1 MERIEKILHRLRR
14 EGRGLEFGP
23 SHSPVAPKSAGFRVE
38 TVDHLDRA
46 GLIDKYRDHGVDL
59 NRIEDVDHVWSGQPL
74 TELIRNQ
81 GQYDWII
88 ASHVI
93 EHVPDLIG
101 FVNQCAALLKPDGL
115 LSLAVPDLRYSFDC
129 LRWPSTAGE
138 ILQAHLDRRT
148 RHAPG
153 KVFDYFTTVVMRNG
167 RIVWNDLDPAEYAPV
182 HTFDQAELLL
192 HEAIETTKYCDF
204 HAWAF
209 TPTSFR
215 FALNDLRRL
224 KLLELGEVEFFDTVS
239 GEFHVTLGRAA
250 PLQDFDRVRELR
262 KIRGELAQVQ
272 VAAES

>member
-1 MERIEKILHRLRR
+1 MDRIEKILHKLRR

-23 SHSPVAPKSAGFRVE
+23 SHNPVAPKRAGFRVE

-46 GLIDKYRDHGVDL
+46 GLIEKYHGHGVDL
-59 NRIEDVDHVWSGQPL
+59 DRIETVDHVWSGQPL
-74 TELIRNQ
+74 TELIRDH

-101 FVNQCAALLKPDGL
+101 FVNQCAVLLKPDGL

-153 KVFDYFTTVVMRNG
+153 KVFDYFTTVVMRDG
-167 RIVWNDLDPAEYAPV
+167 RIVWNEPGPGDYSLV
-182 HTFDQAELLL
+182 HTFGQAEELLR
-192 HEAIETTKYCDF
+192 EAIDTTKYCDF
-204 HAWAF
+204 HTWVF

-215 FALNDLRRL
+215 FALSDLRRL
-224 KLLELGEVEFFDTVS
+224 NLLELGEVGFFDTVS

-250 PLQDFDRVRELR
+250 PQQEFDRVRELR
-262 KIRGELAQVQ
+262 KIRGELAQVGAQ
-272 VAAES
+272 S